1 MKKRILAL
9 LLALVLVL
17 AAVPFAFAEENVDE
31 EEAYTPELALY
42 EEDHLLGMGYYNL
55 QNGDDIA
62 VGDELWIHYL
72 DPLPADVFVNGEQVH
87 HFVADEWEAYCY
99 TVRNTG
105 PLEISVQRDGEVLLA
120 RNYNVISSAEMY
132 KRVVKDAFKYLF
144 SFRLKDFFPPIDE
157 LKDAANHGFP
167 VGHPFLPLAFV
178 VNTMFNFFHAVFSFV
193 RIVR

>member
-55 QNGDDIA
+55 QNDDDIA

-120 RNYNVISSAEMY
+120 RNYNVISSADMY
-132 KRVVKDAFKYLF
+132 KRVAKQAFKDLF
-144 SFRLKDFFPPIDE
+144 VWDLEPMSLEEI
-157 LKDAANHGFP
+157 KDAANHGFP
-167 VGHPFLPLAFV
+167 IGNPFLPFAFV
-178 VNTMFNFFHAVFSFV
+178 AMVTFNFFHAIFSFV